1 MSKTKIKWN
10 SDKLLGLSAISISF
24 ITLVIFIYQTNIM
37 SRQNYISIM
46 PYLDISITRNMAD
59 HIFELNLK
67 NHGVGP
73 AIIESATLIYKGK
86 RYNLADYDN
95 NLFTFLESKAPK
107 LDSIISVSSSTLDKG
122 MAIPANSVYNVF
134 GVRESRKDYQLMTEV
149 FYKLLD
155 EGLDY
160 EIIYKSIQDERWR
173 LHQNS
178 DGPEQLN

>member
-1 MSKTKIKWN
+1 MSRTRKNWN

-46 PYLDISITRNMAD
+46 PYLDISTTSNTAD

-73 AIIESATLIYKGK
+73 AIIESVTFVYHGK
-86 RYNLADYDN
+86 RYDLADYN
-95 NLFTFLESKAPK
+95 NRIFSFFASKAPA
-107 LDSIISVSSSTLDKG
+107 LDSIKTLSSSTLDKG
-122 MAIPANSVYNVF
+122 MAIPPNASYNAIRIGNS
-134 GVRESRKDYQLMTEV
+134 REDYQLITEYLER
-149 FYKLLD
+149 FLE

-160 EIIYKSIQDERWR
+160 EVVYKSIQGERWR
-173 LHQNS
+173 LYHNS
-178 DGPEQLN
+178 EGPERLD